1 MIEGQWELRLSA
13 LRLTL
18 VVCKL
23 RSPSRFTAQFLPHAR
38 CPRPHPLCAHGLTA
52 AKREAKEW
60 ARKMLVRSLAS
71 LNHSDGKWK
80 YILA

>member
-38 CPRPHPLCAHGLTA
+38 CPRTHPLCAHSLTA
-52 AKREAKEW
+52 ARREAIEW

-71 LNHSDGKWK
+71 LNHGGGKWK
-80 YILA
+80 DILA